1 MGCFGSKSHKEVESS
16 SFQINL
22 IAVNFQKLSH
32 PFPATIDLDIIK
44 PVQSIPKSASI
55 HNLSANQAEDL
66 KNLNFPVFTKSP
78 EFLKSGIKSI
88 LSVRNYVH
96 PNLSNL
102 IETIA
107 INYQENPFHNFY
119 HGFSVFQI
127 LYVIS
132 ERNQRFFHFLNPNE
146 ERLLLLSGLG
156 HDLNHPGV
164 NNVFMINTKHEV
176 AVRYNN
182 QAVLENYHAGV
193 LIEFLRNERTE
204 IGLSEDDLQVI
215 VRTILG
221 TDMAQHKS
229 VIENFCE
236 ALKDYDKNNLE
247 HNLSFMRMLIH
258 SADVSNPALEF
269 DLATIW
275 SLKIIQE
282 FNLQVWKEEKSGVQ
296 VSEFM
301 RIGSDMSKIK
311 KSQIGF
317 IDFFILPLWKNV
329 SDFVPHTL
337 ELVQNIEKNRKHWEE
352 IENL

>member
-1 MGCFGSKSHKEVESS
+1 MGCFGSKSPKEVESS
-16 SFQINL
+16 SIQINL

-32 PFPATIDLDIIK
+32 PFPETMDPEIIK
-44 PVQSIPKSASI
+44 PIQSLPKQI
-55 HNLSANQAEDL
+55 YIRNLKVNQVEDL

-78 EFLKSGIKSI
+78 DFLKRSIKSI
-88 LSVRNYVH
+88 FSFRNYVH
-96 PNLSNL
+96 SNLSNL

-107 INYQENPFHNFY
+107 INYQDNPFHNFY
-119 HGFSVFQI
+119 HGFSVFQL
-127 LYVIS
+127 LYVLS
-132 ERNQRFFHFLNPNE
+132 ERNQRFSIFLNPNE
-146 ERLLLLSGLG
+146 ESLLLLSGLG

-164 NNVFMINTKHEV
+164 NNVFMVNTKHEI

-182 QAVLENYHAGV
+182 QAVLENYHAAILV
-193 LIEFLRNERTE
+193 EFLRNERTE
-204 IGLSEDDLQVI
+204 IGLSENDLQVI

-221 TDMAQHKS
+221 TDMTQHKS
-229 VIENFCE
+229 VMENFVE
-236 ALKDYDKNNLE
+236 ASKNYDKNNLE

-282 FNLQVWKEEKSGVQ
+282 FNMQVWKEEKLGVQ

-317 IDFFILPLWKNV
+317 IDFFILPLWKSVNE
-329 SDFVPHTL
+329 FVPHTL